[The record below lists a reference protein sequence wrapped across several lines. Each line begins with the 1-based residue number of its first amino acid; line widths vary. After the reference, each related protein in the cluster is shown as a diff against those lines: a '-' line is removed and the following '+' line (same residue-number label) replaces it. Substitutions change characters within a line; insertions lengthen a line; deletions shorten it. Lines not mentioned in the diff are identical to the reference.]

1 MIIAKKNLSFF
12 LNFKAIK
19 SDGWFVDSLLQW
31 FIFHLF
37 FVEVYN

>member
-1 MIIAKKNLSFF
+1 MIIAKKNLFF

-31 FIFHLF
+31 FIFYLF